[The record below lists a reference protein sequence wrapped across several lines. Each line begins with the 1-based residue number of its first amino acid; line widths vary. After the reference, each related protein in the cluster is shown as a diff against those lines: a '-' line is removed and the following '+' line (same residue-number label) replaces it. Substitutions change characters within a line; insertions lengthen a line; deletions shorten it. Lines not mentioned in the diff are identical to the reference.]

1 VRRQCRHTYTY
12 TTELVVDSYFIL
24 CQQKLILLFYFF
36 LGHTALHTAIIA
48 HGTRRPN
55 GNYINSLNTIET
67 LIKAGADPNSQVT
80 IMHVY
85 HLPPPGS

>member
-1 VRRQCRHTYTY
+1 VSTKTYF
-12 TTELVVDSYFIL
+12 VVL
-24 CQQKLILLFYFF
+24 FF

-85 HLPPPGS
+85 HIKNIW